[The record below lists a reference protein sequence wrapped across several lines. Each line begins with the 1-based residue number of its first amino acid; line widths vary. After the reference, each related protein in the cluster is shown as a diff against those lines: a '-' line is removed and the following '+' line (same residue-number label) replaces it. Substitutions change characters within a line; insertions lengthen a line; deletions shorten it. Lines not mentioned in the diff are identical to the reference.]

1 MIIDAGVYMG
11 PSLFDSGLSCEEI
24 VRNLD
29 RLKIDRA
36 VLIPAR
42 PPEYS
47 LEIANRRVSEAVK
60 SHPDRLAGLCRIDP
74 WQGASAVAETFR
86 CLDEYAVGVYLD
98 PREENFQIN
107 SESVS
112 PIVMAAAQQDAPV
125 VVNAGYPLVS
135 HPTQVRDLAR
145 RFPEVQF
152 VATNGGQI
160 NISGMLLSE
169 ARRMLEACP
178 NIVIATSGTYR
189 EDFLEEVM
197 TEVGED
203 RVLFASRSPVY
214 DQEFE
219 LARVRLAHLEDRQK
233 ARMYGET
240 AASVFGLEAG

>member
-11 PSLFDSGLSCEEI
+11 PSLFGSGLELQEI
-24 VRNLD
+24 MRDLD

-36 VLIPAR
+36 ILIPSR
-42 PPEYS
+42 PPEYH
-47 LEIANRRVSEAVK
+47 LEAANCRVSAAVK
-60 SHPDRLAGLCRIDP
+60 SQPDRLAGVCRVDP
-74 WQGASAVAETFR
+74 WQGPTAVDEVHR
-86 CLDEYAVGVYLD
+86 CLNDYAVGVYLD

-107 SESVS
+107 AGVVA
-112 PIVMAAAQQDAPV
+112 PIVTAAAEHDVPIII
-125 VVNAGYPLVS
+125 NAGYPLVS
-135 HPTQVRDLAR
+135 HPTQIRDLAG

-160 NISGMLLSE
+160 NISGMLLYE
-169 ARRMLEACP
+169 AQEMLKACP

-197 TEVGED
+197 TEIGED

-233 ARMYGET
+233 NKMYAET
-240 AASVFGLEAG
+240 AARVFGLDEE